1 MSKRL
6 FYWVLLPLGLIGIYI
21 WAGIGTEFSFA
32 ELFGKSYRVLDQ
44 IGRMWPPDW
53 DFLNQLWKPLQD
65 SLRMAILGTTLG
77 ALISLP
83 LIMLTTRT
91 VTRELW
97 IYYPARLL
105 MGVIR
110 SIPDLLYAI
119 LFVAIFGIGP
129 IAGIPVLM
137 IFSAAIIAKMT
148 SESADN
154 IDRGPIEALE
164 ATGAGRLSIIFFAV
178 IPQILPIFLS
188 YALYVL
194 ELNIRVATILG
205 FVGAGGI
212 GDSLRIALEFLF
224 SYPAIMTISIVI
236 LAIVFVIDYVSGRFR
251 QSLVEGKDLQWWW
264 KAGFGVVVVGGI
276 LWAATSL
283 QVDPERVSRGFANFG
298 RIAGRVLSP
307 DWSVLGM
314 GIDKMIESIQI
325 ALIGTTISMFLAFPF
340 GFVCANNLG
349 FPKWLVYAFRQIPN
363 LIRTFPE
370 LILAIFFIGA
380 FGPGPFP
387 GVMALAFHSI
397 GMLSRMNYEI
407 VENIDRGPS
416 EALNAIGA
424 GRTLGFRFAVLP
436 QVIPEFIAMALYR
449 FEINVRAASV
459 LGIVGAGGI
468 GTLIYNASTGS
479 RDYAALGTFLLVVIV
494 FVGVIDIVSSWIRKK
509 LIEG

>member
-1 MSKRL
+1 MKRL
-6 FYWVLLPLGLIGIYI
+6 LLWLLLPPVLVLIYV
-21 WAGIGTEFSFA
+21 WAGIGTEFSFS
-32 ELFGKSYRVLDQ
+32 ELFGKGYRIFDQ

-53 DFLNQLWKPLQD
+53 NFLNQLWKPLQD
-65 SLRMAILGTTLG
+65 TLRMAILGTTLG
-77 ALISLP
+77 AVISLP
-83 LIMLTTRT
+83 LIVLSTRS
-91 VTRELW
+91 VTREAW
-97 IYYPARLL
+97 IYYPTRLV

-164 ATGAGRLSIIFFAV
+164 ATGAGRLSVIFFAV
-178 IPQILPIFLS
+178 IPQIFPFFLS

-194 ELNIRVATILG
+194 ELNIRVAAILG

-212 GDSLRIALEFLF
+212 GVSLKIALEFLF

-236 LAIVFVIDYVSGRFR
+236 FVIVFVIDYVSGRFR
-251 QSLVEGKDLQWWW
+251 QSLVSGRELQWWW
-264 KAGFGVVVVGGI
+264 KAGFGLVLLVGI
-276 LWAATSL
+276 VWAAASL
-283 QVDPERVSRGFANFG
+283 QINPERIQQGLVNFG
-298 RIAGRVLSP
+298 RIGRSLLSP

-314 GIDKMIESIQI
+314 GVDKMVESIQI
-325 ALIGTTISMFLAFPF
+325 ALIGTTISMFFAFPF
-340 GFVCANNLG
+340 GFLCANNLG
-349 FPKWLVYAFRQIPN
+349 LPNWLVFAFRQVPN
-363 LIRTFPE
+363 IIRTFPE

-387 GVMALAFHSI
+387 GVLALAVHSI

-416 EALNAIGA
+416 EALSALGA
-424 GRTLGFRFAVLP
+424 GRMLGFRFAVLP
-436 QVIPEFIAMALYR
+436 QVIPEFIAMGLYR
-449 FEINVRAASV
+449 FEINIRAASV

-479 RDYAALGTFLLVVIV
+479 RDYPALGTFLVIIIV
-494 FVGVIDIVSSWIRKK
+494 FVGLIDLSSSWIRKK